1 VPNEA
6 RLTELVKSIRDG
18 VADANAE
25 LSSVFYQGARFL
37 LRRRLGRQ
45 DVESNVQ
52 SLLDAVGRRVREDN
66 SVDGRNLAGLVRQML
81 AESVPAG
88 NAKIIKNGAH
98 QPAVTIAAGILKS
111 MSPVERDALRRC
123 YVQGEP
129 PEAFLNNLRMTSD
142 QFRALRLRARTEF
155 STRTSQTNVA

>member
-1 VPNEA
+1 MPDEA

-18 VADANAE
+18 VAHANAE
-25 LSSVFYQGARFL
+25 LSSVFYQGACFL

-52 SLLDAVGRRVREDN
+52 SLLDAVGRRIREDN
-66 SVDGRNLAGLVRQML
+66 SIEGRNLAGLVRQML
-81 AESVPAG
+81 AESVAG
-88 NAKIIKNGAH
+88 KAKIVKNGAH
-98 QPAVTIAAGILKS
+98 QPAVTIAAGILQA

-129 PEAFLNNLRMTSD
+129 PEVVLKSLKLTSD

-155 STRTSQTNVA
+155 STRTHQANVA